1 MTPLDHLQIPVT
13 GTVADSAGARNPAAV
28 KETVFY
34 KGVRAAVDPT
44 LDCSTTIV
52 PEVVVA
58 AVAAAAAAEVTQVA
72 AMYPVVTPRH
82 LLQVF
87 KTRFLS
93 REFSG
98 RCREILE
105 ATVPAVRRRTL
116 QTLTLVG
123 EVMLVNVM

>member
-1 MTPLDHLQIPVT
+1 MTPLDRLQIPAT
-13 GTVADSAGARNPAAV
+13 GPVGQQVADSAGARNLAAV

-34 KGVRAAVDPT
+34 KGVRAAADPT
-44 LDCSTTIV
+44 LDCSTSIV

-72 AMYPVVTPRH
+72 AMYPIVIPRH

-87 KTRFLS
+87 KRGFLS

-98 RCREILE
+98 R
-105 ATVPAVRRRTL
+105 
-116 QTLTLVG
+116 
-123 EVMLVNVM
+123 